1 MLILTINDLTKYYGG
16 HTVFEGLSWQIG
28 KGHKIGLVGANG
40 VGKSTLFKLIA
51 GELKPDEGNIWRHP
65 GITIGYMAQEPQL
78 DPAKTALEEA
88 LQASPSL
95 AALEHSLHQLEERMA
110 DPAVYG
116 DMDRLAEVM
125 GKHEKALAEYE
136 RQGGLTY
143 HNRVVATLRGLGFSD
158 EDMSLG
164 CGALSGG
171 QKKLIGLAR
180 LLVTQP
186 DVLLLD
192 EPDNH
197 LDVEGKQFLERLIN
211 DYPGTVVIISHDRYL
226 LDVVAEEIAEL
237 EDGKIVVWPG
247 NYSEYAFA
255 KRQALLQ
262 QQKMFE
268 VQGREI
274 ERLRQAMFR
283 IISFSSGGN
292 NVSNSHFL
300 LA

>member
-1 MLILTINDLTKYYGG
+1 MLVMTLTNLTKHYGG
-16 HTVFEGLSWQIG
+16 HTVFAGLSWQIG
-28 KGHKIGLVGANG
+28 KGKKIGLVGANG
-40 VGKSTLFKLIA
+40 AGKSTLFKLIA
-51 GELKPDEGNIWRHP
+51 GELTPDEGSIWRHP
-65 GITIGYMAQEPQL
+65 GTTVGYMAQEPQL
-78 DPAKTALEEA
+78 DPDMTVLEAA
-88 LQASPSL
+88 LQASPEIAQAEARLEWLQCRLGDSDVYEDMERL
-95 AALEHSLHQLEERMA
+95 SEVSEQYQQALET
-110 DPAVYG
+110 
-116 DMDRLAEVM
+116 
-125 GKHEKALAEYE
+125 YE
-136 RQGGLTY
+136 RLGGLTY
-143 HNRVVATLRGLGFSD
+143 HNRVTHTIRGLGFS
-158 EDMSLG
+158 EDDLALP
-164 CGALSGG
+164 CAVLSGG
-171 QKKLIGLAR
+171 QKKLIGVAR

-197 LDVEGKQFLERLIN
+197 LDVEGKQFLEKFIN

-237 EDGKIVVWPG
+237 EDGSITVWPG

-268 VQGREI
+268 LQAREI